1 MTEYNVKVCVSQ
13 YKKFGDDY
21 ELVEIDKTYTYHDA
35 DDVHGLIDYL
45 MAGNSVNKFEI
56 STKEVT
62 NE

>member
-13 YKKFGDDY
+13 YVKIGDDY
-21 ELVEIDKTYTYHDA
+21 EYVEVNKTYTYHDA

-45 MAGNSVNKFEI
+45 MAGNNTNKFEI
-56 STKEVT
+56 VTKEVT